1 MTPANA
7 HHEALLSE
15 IFEADQVYRRAS
27 KEEHRRAKAEANAR
41 ILAFK
46 VDRDKLVFKASEA
59 GISQRQI
66 GLVGLSTSARE
77 TTIAAI
83 EHGAQFAPVAEIPA
97 ADEAPA
103 QAGDGITIGYDATEE
118 IVTVAIAA
126 EAFDKYA
133 PVTGL
138 RDEDEAYTFVVED
151 GLIIAPDEDSQHP
164 VVLAVYADK
173 ALLTR
178 VRAAIQTTGA

>member
-97 ADEAPA
+97 ADNLPVN
-103 QAGDGITIGYDATEE
+103 QGDGITVAYDATEE
-118 IVTVAIAA
+118 IVTVTIAA
-126 EAFDKYA
+126 EAFGKYA

-138 RDEDEAYTFVVED
+138 RDEDEAYTFAVEGGNVIASDED
-151 GLIIAPDEDSQHP
+151 GQHP

-173 ALLTR
+173 GLLAR
-178 VRAAIQTTGA
+178 VRAAVATTGA